1 MNNGTAIH
9 EELKE
14 LNSSLADVSRVLP
27 YRVPERYFSLFG
39 QQIAALVKD
48 DEAGEQIMRIG
59 KAMPF
64 SIPQGYF
71 ETLADNIVANAS
83 AETAQTKAVPYELPQ
98 DYFNTLPSRVLQAAK
113 GQDSAKTRTIPAS
126 KFVFRHIR
134 LAAAAV
140 LLLCIGL
147 GAYSTL
153 FNTGYRS
160 THRLLGSVPQSE
172 IEAYLET
179 TDKNEGEDISARN
192 LSFDSKDIVV
202 YLNETG
208 WE

>member
-1 MNNGTAIH
+1 MH
-9 EELKE
+9 RPKWPRLKLCP
-14 LNSSLADVSRVLP
+14 LNCLKT
-27 YRVPERYFSLFG
+27 
-39 QQIAALVKD
+39 I
-48 DEAGEQIMRIG
+48 
-59 KAMPF
+59 
-64 SIPQGYF
+64 SIPCLQGYC
-71 ETLADNIVANAS
+71 
-83 AETAQTKAVPYELPQ
+83 
-98 DYFNTLPSRVLQAAK
+98 RLQK
-113 GQDSAKTRTIPAS
+113 NKTVQRARTIPAS

-147 GAYSTL
+147 GAYTTV
-153 FNTGYRS
+153 FNTGYTS
-160 THRLLGSVPQSE
+160 PHRILRSVPQSE